1 MMILKMSQIQ
11 YLKSFK
17 DQMVTFLDELIE
29 KFYDEPAFILI
40 RIFVKDKIPVDAV
53 LGRFMKE
60 CLQYKS
66 LVDCRND
73 KLFTD
78 SGFLCRTYGDSLGQE
93 HIDKFKDIWINPKYL
108 DKDDRKI
115 IWEWMDLFFKLSYN
129 YYKKF
134 GAVEEW
140 EFDLEQQIKNL
151 KL

>member
-1 MMILKMSQIQ
+1 MSSQIQ

-40 RIFVKDKIPVDAV
+40 RIFVKDKIPVTAV

-66 LVDCRND
+66 LVDDRND

-78 SGFLCRTYGDSLGQE
+78 SDFLCRTYGDQLGQE
-93 HIDKFKDIWINPKYL
+93 HIDKLKDIWVNPKYL

-134 GAVEEW
+134 GPVEEW
-140 EFDLEQQIKNL
+140 EFDLDEQIKNL